1 VRLAD
6 EWKAEEKFAFHP
18 LAEKEKRRLTRYA
31 KQDLAN
37 RKIGRNTNKLILPNH
52 KKNKKLRSLKIMST
66 SISILGN
73 TGRDVELRY
82 TPQGTA
88 VASFSIA
95 SNSVRNTAQGKQ
107 KKTDWYNVSAFG
119 RQAETLAKYLTKG
132 SQILVRGKLS
142 FNPWL
147 SRDGEARVS
156 AEVVMQDFEF
166 AGGNAAKAIGE
177 AREEAIPA
185 EENDQAFGRENIS
198 TEDAEDE
205 RAEIMAAVHEMDV
218 TDEAFAGQF

>member
-1 VRLAD
+1 
-6 EWKAEEKFAFHP
+6 
-18 LAEKEKRRLTRYA
+18 
-31 KQDLAN
+31 
-37 RKIGRNTNKLILPNH
+37 
-52 KKNKKLRSLKIMST
+52 MST

-132 SQILVRGKLS
+132 SQILVRGKLT

-156 AEVVMQDFEF
+156 ADVVMQDFEF
-166 AGGNAAKAIGE
+166 AGVANAAKVTGE
-177 AREEAIPA
+177 ALDEAIPA
-185 EENDQAFGRENIS
+185 QENNQHFVREETAEV
-198 TEDAEDE
+198 AEDE
-205 RAEIMAAVHEMDV
+205 RAEMLAAVHEMDFSEEV
-218 TDEAFAGQF
+218 FAGQF